1 MTNRGAA
8 HFRSIKTSCIRYFS
22 VCNFLKDE
30 NSLNLPRGSTNSFQ
44 LAYFCLIFSRIA
56 KNLFRAISKV
66 LWLWSPVS
74 HWCCKHSWA
83 FKRFSLVLI
92 KSLRIKSLPSSLT
105 LTKASSSNCQLQAL
119 TFFKVS
125 IGKRNEINYFILN
138 SPTDGASPCF
148 FLICRLKFLKDANIV
163 MW

>member
-56 KNLFRAISKV
+56 KNLFRAISRV

-92 KSLRIKSLPSSLT
+92 KSLRMKSLPSSLT
-105 LTKASSSNCQLQAL
+105 LTKASSSNCQLEIRKEKINFYC
-119 TFFKVS
+119 TFL
-125 IGKRNEINYFILN
+125 NPNLN
-138 SPTDGASPCF
+138 SNCSNLLDLREHAKKAF
-148 FLICRLKFLKDANIV
+148 FCQNSSDLSLFD
-163 MW
+163 

>member
-56 KNLFRAISKV
+56 KNLFRAISRV

-105 LTKASSSNCQLQAL
+105 LTKASSSNCQL
-119 TFFKVS
+119 
-125 IGKRNEINYFILN
+125 EIRKMVFCYKNCPDLLWEKNVLVIEKNFWN
-138 SPTDGASPCF
+138 S
-148 FLICRLKFLKDANIV
+148 RLKAKNLPNFWDH
-163 MW
+163 

>member
-1 MTNRGAA
+1 MQGYEKKKCKKSSKAHKKLPSRAKVDWGLMTNRGAA

-56 KNLFRAISKV
+56 KNLFRAISRV

-105 LTKASSSNCQLQAL
+105 LTKASSSNCQLENRKKNVL
-119 TFFKVS
+119 
-125 IGKRNEINYFILN
+125 ILF
-138 SPTDGASPCF
+138 S
-148 FLICRLKFLKDANIV
+148 
-163 MW
+163 